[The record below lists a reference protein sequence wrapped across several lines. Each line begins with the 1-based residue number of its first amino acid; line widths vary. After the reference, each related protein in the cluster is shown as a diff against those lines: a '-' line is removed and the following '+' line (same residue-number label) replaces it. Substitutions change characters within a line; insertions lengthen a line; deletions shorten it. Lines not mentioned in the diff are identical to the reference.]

1 MAKSKND
8 ATFEQDLESLEAIVG
23 ALEEGGL
30 SLDDA
35 LKQFESGITLARRC
49 EKALSEAE
57 KKIEILVKNADGN
70 LEPQP
75 FDEEAPPAPVAAPA
89 TAKAVAPAPAPA
101 AAPTP
106 AKAPAVAKPASEPA
120 SYEPEPEPE
129 PDEEDLLF

>member
-1 MAKSKND
+1 MVKSKSD
-8 ATFEQDLESLEAIVG
+8 ATFEQDLEALEAIVG

-57 KKIEILVKNADGN
+57 KKIEILVKNADGD
-70 LEPQP
+70 LEPQS

-89 TAKAVAPAPAPA
+89 PVKAPAPA
-101 AAPTP
+101 AAPAP
-106 AKAPAVAKPASEPA
+106 AKAPAVTKPAPAPA
-120 SYEPEPEPE
+120 SDEPEPEPE

>member
-1 MAKSKND
+1 MAKSKSD
-8 ATFEQDLESLEAIVG
+8 ATFEQDLEALEGIVG

-57 KKIEILVKNADGN
+57 KKIEILVKNADGD
-70 LEPQP
+70 LEPQA

-89 TAKAVAPAPAPA
+89 PAKAPAPA
-101 AAPTP
+101 AAPAP
-106 AKAPAVAKPASEPA
+106 VKAPAVAKPAPEPA
-120 SYEPEPEPE
+120 SHDPEPEPE

>member
-1 MAKSKND
+1 MAKSTSD
-8 ATFEQDLESLEAIVG
+8 ATFEQDLEALEAIVG

-70 LEPQP
+70 LEAQT
-75 FDEEAPPAPVAAPA
+75 FDEEAPPAPVAAPV
-89 TAKAVAPAPAPA
+89 KAAAPASAPAPV
-101 AAPTP
+101 
-106 AKAPAVAKPASEPA
+106 KAPPATKPEPS
-120 SYEPEPEPE
+120 SYEPEPTPE

>member
-1 MAKSKND
+1 MAKSKSD
-8 ATFEQDLESLEAIVG
+8 ATFEQDLEALEAIVG

-57 KKIEILVKNADGN
+57 KKIEILVKNADGDQ
-70 LEPQP
+70 EPQP
-75 FDEEAPPAPVAAPA
+75 FDEEAPPAPVS
-89 TAKAVAPAPAPA
+89 APAPAKVPA
-101 AAPTP
+101 AAAPAATRAPATP
-106 AKAPAVAKPASEPA
+106 AKPVAPPQE
-120 SYEPEPEPE
+120 SYEPEPTPE

>member
-8 ATFEQDLESLEAIVG
+8 ATFEQDLEALEAIVG

-57 KKIEILVKNADGN
+57 KKIEILVKNADGD
-70 LEPQP
+70 LEPQA

-89 TAKAVAPAPAPA
+89 
-101 AAPTP
+101 P
-106 AKAPAVAKPASEPA
+106 AKAATPASAPA
-120 SYEPEPEPE
+120 RRVSAAANDEPEPEPE
-129 PDEEDLLF
+129 PDDEDLLF

>member
-1 MAKSKND
+1 MVKSKSD
-8 ATFEQDLESLEAIVG
+8 ATFEQDLEALEAIVG

-57 KKIEILVKNADGN
+57 KKIEILVKNADGD

-89 TAKAVAPAPAPA
+89 KAAAPA
-101 AAPTP
+101 ATPEP
-106 AKAPAVAKPASEPA
+106 AKAPAVAKPAPVHA
-120 SYEPEPEPE
+120 SDEPEPEPE

>member
-1 MAKSKND
+1 MAKSKSD
-8 ATFEQDLESLEAIVG
+8 ATFEQDLEALETIVG

-57 KKIEILVKNADGN
+57 KKIEILVKNADGD
-70 LEPQP
+70 LEPQR
-75 FDEEAPPAPVAAPA
+75 FDEEAPPAPLAAPA
-89 TAKAVAPAPAPA
+89 KTATPATARATAAPSRPAPP
-101 AAPTP
+101 
-106 AKAPAVAKPASEPA
+106 VHD

-129 PDEEDLLF
+129 PDDEDLLF

>member
-8 ATFEQDLESLEAIVG
+8 ATFEQDLEALEAIVG

-57 KKIEILVKNADGN
+57 KKIEILVKNADGD
-70 LEPQP
+70 LEPQA

-89 TAKAVAPAPAPA
+89 
-101 AAPTP
+101 P
-106 AKAPAVAKPASEPA
+106 AKAATPASAPA
-120 SYEPEPEPE
+120 RRVSTAANDEPEPEPE
-129 PDEEDLLF
+129 PDDEDLLF

>member
-1 MAKSKND
+1 MVKSKSD
-8 ATFEQDLESLEAIVG
+8 ATFEQDLEALEAIVG

-57 KKIEILVKNADGN
+57 KKIEILVKNADGD
-70 LEPQP
+70 LEPQT
-75 FDEEAPPAPVAAPA
+75 FDEEAPPTPVAAPA
-89 TAKAVAPAPAPA
+89 KT
-101 AAPTP
+101 AAPVPAP
-106 AKAPAVAKPASEPA
+106 AKAPVVAKPAPEPA
-120 SYEPEPEPE
+120 SDEPEPEPE